1 MSLLLIVR
9 RCSLVALFASLALG
23 CGAYNSG
30 KPVDESRSGRDQ
42 KVRVQAYLYDAKIKH
57 KRKPTSV
64 RLEIF
69 KTDSLVALAGRGY
82 IGKGAL
88 KGRWGLDTLL
98 AYFPASNEYIYEPT
112 ITLLSGRECRP
123 AMPSAEIMKI
133 LDNLPE
139 SLSWDDS
146 VVIEQTSESKK
157 KRGYLISMTGC
168 NWHLELDYDLKSDRW
183 LLKRMEFDDGRD
195 LRLSLKRRKFKER
208 TSVRLSRFEVVI
220 PANAIRLTP

>member
-1 MSLLLIVR
+1 MSLSLIVR
-9 RCSLVALFASLALG
+9 RFSLVALVVSLTLG
-23 CGAYNSG
+23 CGAYKSG
-30 KPVDESRSGRDQ
+30 KPVDESRSDRDT
-42 KVRVQAYLYDAKIKH
+42 KISVQAFLYDAKIRH

-69 KTDSLVALAGRGY
+69 KTDSVAALAGRGY

-88 KGRWGLDTLL
+88 KGRWGLDSLL

-112 ITLLSGRECRP
+112 VTFLSGRECRP
-123 AMPSAEIMKI
+123 AMPSADIMKI

-139 SLSWDDS
+139 SLAWDES
-146 VVIEQTSESKK
+146 VLINQTTDSKK
-157 KRGYLISMTGC
+157 KRGYLISMPEC
-168 NWHLELDYDLKSDRW
+168 NWTLELDYDLKSNQW

-195 LRLSLKRRKFKER
+195 LRLSLKRRKFKAR
-208 TSVRLSRFEVVI
+208 TSVRLSRFEVAI